1 MPTLDVARSA
11 LPWVG
16 VLRSCWELT
25 KPRVVA
31 AIVFTA
37 VVGMVLASDEH
48 PHLEPMLLGCAGIWL
63 AAASAAALNHLLDR
77 RLDAA
82 MTRTRRRPLPA
93 GRLSERAAITFALTL
108 GSLAMLI
115 LALGVN
121 LLTAALTL
129 GSLIGYSVLYTAW
142 LKPLTP
148 QNIVIGGAAGAAPP
162 LLGWAAVRNGID
174 ADALLLF
181 LIILVWT
188 PPHFWALAI
197 ARRDDYAKAGVPM
210 LPVTHGIA
218 FTSDCIVLYTG
229 LLAIV
234 TLLPFLTGQSGAL
247 YLLGAAALDA
257 VFLLRV
263 LKLRA
268 CPAPAVAM
276 RTFRYSIQYL
286 LLLFALLVVDHYL
299 HLSRLHAQ

>member
-1 MPTLDVARSA
+1 MPSLYAVGPA
-11 LPWVG
+11 LPA
-16 VLRSCWELT
+16 LRSYWELT
-25 KPRVVA
+25 KPRVVG

-37 VVGMVLASDEH
+37 MVGMVLASDSW
-48 PHLEPMLLGCAGIWL
+48 PRLDLMLLGSLGIWL
-63 AAASAAALNHLLDR
+63 AAASAATLNHVLDR
-77 RLDAA
+77 RLDAS
-82 MTRTRRRPLPA
+82 MMRTRRRPLPS
-93 GRLSERAAITFALTL
+93 GQLTERAAIVFALVL
-108 GSLAMLI
+108 GSIAMLI

-162 LLGWAAVRNGID
+162 LLGWTTVRNGLD

-197 ARRDDYAKAGVPM
+197 ARRGEYARAGVPM

-218 FTSDCIVLYTG
+218 FTSDCIVLYTA
-229 LLAIV
+229 LLSIL
-234 TLLPFLTGQSGAL
+234 TLLPFLTGLSGVL
-247 YLLGAAALDA
+247 YLTGVVALDA
-257 VFLLRV
+257 VFVLRTWT
-263 LKLRA
+263 LRA
-268 CPAPAVAM
+268 CPTPAAAM
-276 RTFRYSIQYL
+276 NVFHYSIQYL
-286 LLLFALLVVDHYL
+286 LLLFALLLIDHYL
-299 HLSRLHAQ
+299 RLGRLYAL